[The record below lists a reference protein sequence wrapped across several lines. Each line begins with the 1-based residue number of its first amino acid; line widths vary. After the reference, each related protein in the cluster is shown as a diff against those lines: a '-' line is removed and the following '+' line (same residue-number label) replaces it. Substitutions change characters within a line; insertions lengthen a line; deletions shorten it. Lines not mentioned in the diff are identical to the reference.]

1 MKKVDYRIAGDK
13 LIIGEAPRLVVD
25 LAGGENYIEID
36 DQKIPYRKEI
46 RFSPDLL
53 EGKRQNVMRTA
64 VLYYYSRACRVVED
78 HKRLLLYYEKV
89 NELGGRLKGCEKK
102 EDN

>member
-1 MKKVDYRIAGDK
+1 MERVDYCIFEDK
-13 LIIGEAPRLVVD
+13 LVIGKSPRLVVD
-25 LAGGENYIEID
+25 LHGGENYIETD
-36 DQKIPYRKEI
+36 DWKFPYGKEI

-53 EGKRQNVMRTA
+53 AGKRQNVMQTA

-89 NELGGRLKGCEKK
+89 SELSGRQKGSEKK
-102 EDN
+102 GDT